1 MFFERVLIKKSNRL
15 ENICKQIFAKDF
27 VFRRYLEEFP
37 RFTKKTTFFPPGQKG
52 QKIIT
57 KQDIQMDNKY
67 IKMML
72 NTIGY

>member
-1 MFFERVLIKKSNRL
+1 MKVSKKKSNRL

-27 VFRRYLEEFP
+27 VFRRYKEFP
-37 RFTKKTTFFPPGQKG
+37 RFNKKTTSFPPGKNG
-52 QKIIT
+52 QKIFT

-72 NTIGY
+72 NIIGY